1 MLYCITVGN
10 TTTTT
15 TTIIIS
21 FKKFLIKNPASF
33 DDTLLREK
41 TSTEVKK
48 LTGQPA
54 WIKHDLSVTYIFE
67 AGLKRNN
74 WNTYYS
80 LLFEYNNR
88 TFLGDT
94 LT

>member
-1 MLYCITVGN
+1 MNVILYNSGQHNNNNNNNN
-10 TTTTT
+10 T
-15 TTIIIS
+15 S

-54 WIKHDLSVTYIFE
+54 WIKHDLSVIYI
-67 AGLKRNN
+67 
-74 WNTYYS
+74 
-80 LLFEYNNR
+80 
-88 TFLGDT
+88 
-94 LT
+94 